1 MKTYKGQATNL
12 RNTILGKV
20 TKSPKGIFKR
30 KDYILVSEDPKT
42 NLWGYRGIL
51 TSGSD
56 FERFSS
62 KKPPI
67 VTSLPIDQL
76 AGLNE
81 EDIVL
86 LDPNGEVKVI
96 WDSESISNAIFT
108 TDRCN
113 CSCIMCPQH
122 KLNTCFEEHE
132 LNLKLLNLIDP
143 KKTRH
148 IGITGGE
155 PTLLNEKLFEL
166 IKICRNK
173 FPDISLSLLT
183 NGRKFKEL
191 SFAKKIAEINH
202 PNLIICISLNAD
214 TDTEHDYIMGA
225 SGSFNETVEGLYNLA
240 LLRQKVEIRTVIHSF
255 NYKRLPKL
263 AEFIYHN
270 FPFVVHVALMG
281 MEVTGLSLENIETL
295 WVDPYDYLN
304 ELREAVL
311 YLDRRLINVSVY

>member
-1 MKTYKGQATNL
+1 
-12 RNTILGKV
+12 
-20 TKSPKGIFKR
+20 
-30 KDYILVSEDPKT
+30 
-42 NLWGYRGIL
+42 
-51 TSGSD
+51 
-56 FERFSS
+56 
-62 KKPPI
+62 
-67 VTSLPIDQL
+67 
-76 AGLNE
+76 
-81 EDIVL
+81 
-86 LDPNGEVKVI
+86 
-96 WDSESISNAIFT
+96 
-108 TDRCN
+108 
-113 CSCIMCPQH
+113 MCPQH

-143 KKTRH
+143 RKTRH

-311 YLDRRLINVSVY
+311 YLDRRLINVSVYNLPLCLLTNELWRFARRSISNWKNIYLPICKKCILQEECCGLFETSGDWQSKHIHPQKQI